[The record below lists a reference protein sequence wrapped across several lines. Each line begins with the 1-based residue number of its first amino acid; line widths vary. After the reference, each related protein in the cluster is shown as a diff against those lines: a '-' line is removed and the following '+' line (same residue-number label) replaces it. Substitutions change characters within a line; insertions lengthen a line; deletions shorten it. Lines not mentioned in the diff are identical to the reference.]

1 MRLSTV
7 LGLACVNV
15 LSGSG
20 LVSAQDVPPAS
31 SSSEWPSS
39 VQHASSIPLPTHTP
53 LRGDVTCDT
62 PGPVCDPAM
71 RHPRRPIVLL
81 VTAGDPARLEPF
93 ARALAST
100 YAVVTPDLRQT
111 LQEAVSARVLEVLAD
126 VQDRDFGPCCTAN
139 VPVAA
144 VVFMADMAWLGLSML
159 GTGGCHMHP
168 ATRVVL
174 VAPRESVRETIEAC
188 SQFSDLGSR
197 MPIVVDPEGEACDQ
211 AEDVATGALGAGR
224 VLEVDVPPL
233 CTVDPTAAA
242 TCPCNGAPAN
252 DQASLARALVAAL
265 DPRFV
270 AEDSAGRAFFD
281 ANPSDGYGFIE
292 RVPRAP
298 ARVGFAFN
306 LTMGGGFFV
315 RDSGAGRESHPS
327 GPALTFRPE
336 VTFGRAEQRDVGF
349 GLYGEIGSTGILG
362 AQDFLLGAG
371 GHVVFPTR
379 ADRAIVPSFGVH
391 GRFGGGGHGVT
402 AGLYFG
408 HRAVGGLEWPVGIR
422 LDARIGLSGPRDHA
436 FTLSFQ
442 GELLAPLALIA
453 MVGG

>member
-7 LGLACVNV
+7 LALACVNV

-20 LVSAQDVPPAS
+20 LVGAQEVPAATS
-31 SSSEWPSS
+31 STEGAAS
-39 VQHASSIPLPTHTP
+39 VQHTSGVPLPTPTP
-53 LRGDVTCDT
+53 LRGDVTCHT
-62 PGPVCDPAM
+62 GGPVCDVT
-71 RHPRRPIVLL
+71 RDPRRPTVLL

-93 ARALAST
+93 ARALSST
-100 YAVVTPDLRQT
+100 YTVVTPDLRQT
-111 LQEAVSARVLEVLAD
+111 SPEAASARVLEVLD
-126 VQDRDFGPCCTAN
+126 EIQDRDFGPCCTAN
-139 VPVAA
+139 VPMAA
-144 VVFMADMAWLGLSML
+144 VVFMADMAGLGLSML
-159 GTGGCHMHP
+159 ERGGCHMSP
-168 ATRVVL
+168 AARVVL
-174 VAPRESVRETIEAC
+174 VAPRETVRETIEAC
-188 SQFSDLGSR
+188 SQFSDVGSR
-197 MPIVVDPEGEACDQ
+197 MPVVVDPEGGACDQ

-224 VLEVDVPPL
+224 VLEVNVPPL
-233 CTVDPTAAA
+233 CALDPTAEA
-242 TCPCNGAPAN
+242 TCPCHGARGSE
-252 DQASLARALVAAL
+252 QASLARVLVAAL

-281 ANPSDGYGFIE
+281 ANPRDGYGFVE
-292 RVPRAP
+292 RVPTP
-298 ARVGFAFN
+298 PGRVGFAFN

-315 RDSGAGRESHPS
+315 RDSGSGREAHPS

-336 VTFGRAEQRDVGF
+336 LTFGRAERQDVGF

-379 ADRAIVPSFGVH
+379 AERAIVPSFGVH

-408 HRAVGGLEWPVGIR
+408 HRAVGGLEWPIGVRI
-422 LDARIGLSGPRDHA
+422 DARIGLSGPRDHA
-436 FTLSFQ
+436 FTLSLQ